1 MNENIQIGKE
11 EMTIVTGI
19 ANDILK
25 SLDSTKSVRENMLD
39 SYMARLAGSTL
50 EDAQLDVE
58 KLTKGVVTFTKTYE
72 KFREDGE
79 ISLKDEL
86 NAALEGK
93 TLDEKYICLLN
104 MIAVLKSLD
113 NGVITEMLGNAN
125 VDLAEKLEEIKNE
138 TVSVQGEVTDEKI
151 SELIAMVEDAT
162 KCSAVGAMGGEN
174 LSKLIKEMPAETD
187 DAVKFVETELG
198 DIDYKCY
205 AALAAYVAYKEGKLT
220 SIPEGVDAEIIATGV
235 AAGIEREKVIEK
247 ASAGIISW
255 EFAFKLIEFIGGAV
269 LYALMAYV
277 IFKVALLVLAGTAV
291 LSMILFSGEL
301 IALAMGLIFG
311 GYFAY
316 KTTEWL
322 ADNGVELISSIGDG
336 YDRVVAYVKE
346 KIYPAVVKNIESFIT
361 FIKENIIDGFFRRSE
376 VVEGEMVTVNN
387 Q

>member
-255 EFAFKLIEFIGGAV
+255 EFAFKLIKFIGGAV

-277 IFKVALLVLAGTAV
+277 IFKVALLVLAGTTV

-322 ADNGVELISSIGDG
+322 ADNGVVLISSIGDG

-346 KIYPAVVKNIESFIT
+346 KIYPAFVKNIESFIT

>member
-39 SYMARLAGSTL
+39 SYMDRLAGCTL

-72 KFREDGE
+72 KFKEDGE

-104 MIAVLKSLD
+104 MIGVLKSLD
-113 NGVITEMLGNAN
+113 NEVITEMLGNAN
-125 VDLAEKLEEIKNE
+125 VDLAEKLEKIKNE
-138 TVSVQGEVTDEKI
+138 TISVQGEVTDEKI
-151 SELIAMVEDAT
+151 SELITMVEDAT
-162 KCSAVGAMGGEN
+162 KCSTVGVMGGES
-174 LSKLIKEMPAETD
+174 LSKLIKEMPTEID
-187 DAVKFVETELG
+187 EAVKFVETKLS
-198 DIDYKCY
+198 DVDYKCY
-205 AALAAYVAYKEGKLT
+205 AALAAYMAYKEGKLD

-235 AAGIEREKVIEK
+235 AAGFEREKVIEE

-255 EFAFKLIEFIGGAV
+255 EFAFKLIKFIGGAV

-277 IFKVALLVLAGTAV
+277 IFKVALLVMAGTAV
-291 LSMILFSGEL
+291 LSMIIFSGEL
-301 IALAMGLIFG
+301 IALTMGLIFG

-322 ADNGVELISSIGDG
+322 ADNGVKLISTIGDG
-336 YDRVVAYVKE
+336 YDRLIFYMKE
-346 KIYPAVVKNIESFIT
+346 KVYPAVVKSIESFIF

-376 VVEGEMVTVNN
+376 IVEEQMVTVNN
-387 Q
+387 K

>member
-11 EMTIVTGI
+11 EMTIVTCI

-72 KFREDGE
+72 KFKEGGE

-113 NGVITEMLGNAN
+113 NGVITELLGNAN

-162 KCSAVGAMGGEN
+162 KCSAVGAMGGES
-174 LSKLIKEMPAETD
+174 LSKLIKEMPTETD
-187 DAVKFVETELG
+187 EAVKFVETELS

-205 AALAAYVAYKEGKLT
+205 VALAAYVAYKDSKLT

-255 EFAFKLIEFIGGAV
+255 EFAFKLIKFIGGAV

-336 YDRVVAYVKE
+336 YDRVVAYFKE
-346 KIYPAVVKNIESFIT
+346 KIYPAVVNSIDSFIS
-361 FIKENIIDGFFRRSE
+361 FIKENVIDGFFGRSE